1 MSNIECRERVMAG
14 KERGDRA
21 RLECVSLFF
30 SIPLTDCGG
39 VESCVIVSRF
49 LYDPGAGSDYV
60 DDELITVSQYPE

>member
-1 MSNIECRERVMAG
+1 MSNIECREWVMAG

-39 VESCVIVSRF
+39 VESCGHRVPIP
-49 LYDPGAGSDYV
+49 L
-60 DDELITVSQYPE
+60 